1 MAATRKPQE
10 WTGAFIVRLHRE
22 LFGELFPNESGRAR
36 TGAVIFGD
44 RAGVEP
50 EIIYDALAAVAA
62 RIRDMLERS
71 GEIAKDETAL
81 IEHAFLSAAQTHAE
95 LIRIHPFVDGNGRW
109 ARFIL
114 NLYLIDSGLEVG
126 TIVPTSEKKQYI
138 SALNRAIDSQE
149 PGDLANMLVRGF
161 LLQKARRDSGRPP
174 R

>member
-1 MAATRKPQE
+1 MAAIRKPQE
-10 WTGAFIVRLHRE
+10 WNGTFIVRLHRE
-22 LFGELFPNESGRAR
+22 LFGELFPNQSGRAR
-36 TGAVIFGD
+36 TSAVIFGD

-50 EIIYDALAAVAA
+50 EVIYDSLTAVAA
-62 RIRDMLERS
+62 KIRDALERS
-71 GEIAKDETAL
+71 CEIAKDESAL
-81 IEHAFLSAAQTHAE
+81 VEHAFLSAAQTHAE

-138 SALNRAIDSQE
+138 AALNRAIDNRE
-149 PGDLANMLVRGF
+149 PGDLANMFVRGF
-161 LLQKARRDSGRPP
+161 LSQKARRDSGRPP